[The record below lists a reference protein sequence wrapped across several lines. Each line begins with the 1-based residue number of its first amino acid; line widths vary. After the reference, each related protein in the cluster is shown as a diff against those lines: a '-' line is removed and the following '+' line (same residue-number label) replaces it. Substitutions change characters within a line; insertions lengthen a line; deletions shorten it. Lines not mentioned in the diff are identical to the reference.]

1 MYLRQIIML
10 LALFFADL
18 EYCKAYHAL
27 QHISNTSVNESFG
40 QNPEGKLIKKKGLFN
55 KNKSKEDKK
64 AFPIFATIGTISGVL
79 GLFLLGLGI
88 YLGFPLF
95 IGLLTGLLAAAA
107 FTLGILGL
115 KKEESK
121 TFCFISIMLGAVGI
135 LGAIFFIIS
144 ASS

>member
-1 MYLRQIIML
+1 MYARNIIML
-10 LALFFADL
+10 FALFLFDL
-18 EYCKAYHAL
+18 EYCNAFNAVKHT
-27 QHISNTSVNESFG
+27 SNTTISERFG
-40 QNPEGKLIKKKGLFN
+40 QNPEGKVVKKKGLFN
-55 KNKSKEDKK
+55 KSKSKKDKK
-64 AFPIFATIGTISGVL
+64 TFPIFATTGTITGVL
-79 GLFLLGLGI
+79 SLFLLGLGI